1 MSNDD
6 PDRDFARLLGY
17 TTAGFLRAEH
27 IWLQIEEDIRKDAE
41 ARRREIEQH
50 YKDMRNFGIF

>member
-17 TTAGFLRAEH
+17 TIADFMRAEH

>member
-17 TTAGFLRAEH
+17 TAAGLMRAEH

-50 YKDMRNFGIF
+50 YKDMKNFGIF